1 MNMNDT
7 PIEARLG
14 GMTKAQVI
22 EIYRALNHGKV
33 GDTARTGKDEYVKMV
48 LSFPPASI
56 EAVMHQGTAL
66 TATANATQAA
76 ASRDDAVAQLQN
88 ALQALIQAPKAEID
102 ADAVR
107 ELVAT
112 EIEALHQRTR
122 DENTQLFDHLMQ
134 RIEAIKPQTVERVV
148 FVQPN
153 GERREVQG
161 QARPELERM
170 VKLASKGKNILL
182 IGPAGSG
189 KTHLAGQ
196 LAEALGREF
205 GSVSCTAGMSESALG
220 GWLLPLGD
228 GGKFVHVPARFVELY
243 ENGGVF
249 LLDELDAA
257 DPNMLLFINQ
267 ALANKGFGLPQRH
280 ERPWVTR
287 HPEFVCVG
295 SANTFGRGADM
306 QYVGREALDESTLDR
321 FRIGMIHLD
330 YDTKLERALA
340 AAELCDWAI
349 QVRKAIG
356 DHRLRRTL
364 STRYLIDATDMM
376 EAGDTAEQVKA
387 QFFLGWR
394 EDELRAIPEYLR
406 GGAGA
411 QLF

>member
-1 MNMNDT
+1 MNMNNT
-7 PIEARLG
+7 PIAARLS

-22 EIYRALNHGKV
+22 EVYRALNQGKV
-33 GDTARTGKDEYVKMV
+33 GDTARTGKDDYVKMV

-56 EAVMHQGTAL
+56 EAVMHQGAAA
-66 TATANATQAA
+66 TATANATQA
-76 ASRDDAVAQLQN
+76 DAVAQLQN

-102 ADAVR
+102 AEQVQALIAEQVQ
-107 ELVAT
+107 ELRQQQENAF
-112 EIEALHQRTR
+112 AL
-122 DENTQLFDHLMQ
+122 LMEKIQ
-134 RIEAIKPQTVERVV
+134 NIKPQTIERTV
-148 FVQPN
+148 FVQPS
-153 GERREVQG
+153 GERRQVQG
-161 QARPELERM
+161 RARAELERM
-170 VKLASKGKNILL
+170 VKLASRGKNILL

-220 GWLLPLGD
+220 GWLLPLGE
-228 GGKFVHVPARFVELY
+228 GGKFVHVPARFIELY

-280 ERPWVTR
+280 EKPWVTK

-330 YDTKLERALA
+330 YDTALERELA
-340 AAELCDWAI
+340 APELCDWAI
-349 QVRKAIG
+349 QVRGRIG

-364 STRYLIDATDMM
+364 STRYLIDATDML
-376 EAGDTAEQVKA
+376 EVGDTLEQVKA

-394 EDELRAIPEYLR
+394 EDELRAIPAELR
-406 GGAGA
+406 GGAGGN
-411 QLF
+411 LF